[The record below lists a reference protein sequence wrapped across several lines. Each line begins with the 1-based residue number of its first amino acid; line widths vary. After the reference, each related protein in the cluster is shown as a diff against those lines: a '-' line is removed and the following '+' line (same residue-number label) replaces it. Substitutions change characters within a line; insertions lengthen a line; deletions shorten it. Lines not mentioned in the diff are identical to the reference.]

1 MSHPRYYAVIVI
13 IMDNGTERKLNGT
26 RDDDVEAGNGG
37 GATATAVLELD
48 GTKQEEESKGKNSS
62 KPATMTEW
70 FLRLG
75 LTGNIAL
82 QAFNILKAT
91 TESPWSSLSSAGQV
105 GRSLIYT
112 SSGIGVLQTPVILY
126 KERKLTKEDTFR
138 TALNGIREEQ
148 ERLAEQN
155 NVLSHEIDDLQEE
168 VDRMKE
174 VEEALRELSATQ
186 GTQLSELMNLIQ
198 KNKEIN
204 EGMRSVLKAKCLEE
218 IVSLVLDMDVDGS
231 FKIEAKEI
239 DRLIIGMK
247 LIEGASFDAV
257 AFRQEVLD
265 CGGYVEKV
273 IPLIKS
279 MILGGSCCDYNPG
292 GSRCKIEVVDSEEW
306 FKKQRK
312 KNKKR

>member
-1 MSHPRYYAVIVI
+1 
-13 IMDNGTERKLNGT
+13 MDKETEPKSNGAR
-26 RDDDVEAGNGG
+26 DDVEAGNGG
-37 GATATAVLELD
+37 GGDGATTTVLELD
-48 GTKQEEESKGKNSS
+48 GTKQEEDNSKSKNSS

-70 FLRLG
+70 LLRLG

-82 QAFNILKAT
+82 QAFNILKVT
-91 TESPWSSLSSAGQV
+91 TASPWGSLSTAGQV
-105 GRSLIYT
+105 GRALIYT
-112 SSGIGVLQTPVILY
+112 SSGFGVLQTPVVLY
-126 KERKLTKEDTFR
+126 KERKLTKEETFR

-148 ERLAEQN
+148 ARLAEQN

-186 GTQLSELMNLIQ
+186 GKQLSELMNLIQ

-204 EGMRSVLKAKCLEE
+204 EEMRSVLKAKCLEE
-218 IVSLVLDMDVDGS
+218 VVSLVLDMDVDGS
-231 FKIEAKEI
+231 FNIEAKEI

-257 AFRQEVLD
+257 AFRQEVID

-279 MILGGSCCDYNPG
+279 MILGGGGCDENPG
-292 GSRCKIEVVDSEEW
+292 GSKCKIEVVDSEEW
-306 FKKQRK
+306 FKKQRQR
-312 KNKKR
+312 NKKR